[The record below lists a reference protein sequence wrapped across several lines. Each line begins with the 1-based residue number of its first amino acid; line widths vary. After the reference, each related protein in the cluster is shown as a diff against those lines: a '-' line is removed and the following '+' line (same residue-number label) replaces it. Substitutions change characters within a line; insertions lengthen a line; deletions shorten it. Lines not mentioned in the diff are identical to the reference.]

1 MQSSPLCATVSRVQR
16 IIATVLAVALLAV
29 LGSPA
34 ARAADPYE
42 INVIL
47 PLTGRTAFVGQTD
60 QQALKALETYVNK
73 TGGIRGRPL
82 SFVIG
87 DDQSDPKTALQLA
100 QGLIAKNVPIILG
113 PAAPDGCS
121 AIAPLVEQN
130 GPLFYCLANAGHPVA
145 GSYQFLTLFPYEP
158 QFAVTLR
165 YFRERGLKRIAY
177 VVAADAG
184 GQDAE
189 KALLTSVALP
199 ENKSIQ
205 IVDHEYFTLGDLSA
219 AAQMERIKV
228 AKPDVLVIWATGA
241 PAGTLFR
248 STQDLNIDLPTVT
261 SPGNLNAAF
270 FKQYGPRLPTNLYFA
285 SVPYY
290 AGDALDPAT
299 KSAVATLTN
308 ALAPVGAKPDMIE
321 ISAWDPGMLLVDALR
336 KVGPDATAAKLRAY
350 LANLRGFTG
359 VNGPYDFKAEP
370 QRGLGDRNIVMVRY
384 DNKSS
389 AFTAVSKFGGAPL
402 PGK

>member
-1 MQSSPLCATVSRVQR
+1 MQRL
-16 IIATVLAVALLAV
+16 IGMLLAAAFLV
-29 LGSPA
+29 ASGSPVG
-34 ARAADPYE
+34 AADPYV
-42 INVIL
+42 INAIL

-60 QQALKALETYVNK
+60 QQALKALETYVNS

-158 QFAVTLR
+158 QFAVTFR
-165 YFRERGLKRIAY
+165 YFRERGLKRVAY

-189 KALLTSVALP
+189 KALLYAAGLP
-199 ENKSIQ
+199 ENKSLE

-219 AAQMERIKV
+219 AAQMEKIKV

-270 FKQYGPRLPTNLYFA
+270 FKQYGPRLPTNLFFA

-308 ALAPVGAKPDMIE
+308 ALAPLNAKPDMIE
-321 ISAWDPGMLLVDALR
+321 ISAWDPGMILVDALR

-350 LANLRGFTG
+350 LLNSRGFVG
-359 VNGPYDFKAEP
+359 VNGPYDFKAAP
-370 QRGLGDRNIVMVRY
+370 QRGLSDKNIVMVRY
-384 DNKSS
+384 DAKTGN
-389 AFTAVSKFGGAPL
+389 FTPVSKFGGSPL
-402 PGK
+402 AGK